1 MCALRGLEPTSLLVP
16 SPGRRWLFRFFFG
29 QQQRE
34 LYARCLVFRFGE
46 LFSIVLEIL
55 AVNERLHCTTIGTK
69 AAIQLALAGR

>member
-1 MCALRGLEPTSLLVP
+1 MCARRRKQPALLLVP

-29 QQQRE
+29 QQHRE

-55 AVNERLHCTTIGTK
+55 AVNERLHCTTGGT
-69 AAIQLALAGR
+69 